1 MGLGEMMGMKSVKI
15 TTKESLDIEAFYNK
29 IKDVE
34 FEAGT
39 PEYTKHGFGYLVAFP
54 KVDNENQVW
63 ITGGKGKFIIQR
75 STVIAGMGNML
86 EASIKAEIKD
96 KLTFGV
102 SGLKSTFGEPKK
114 QCMAQVD
121 EIAAKIQALGL

>member
-1 MGLGEMMGMKSVKI
+1 MGFGEMMGIKTVKI
-15 TTKESLDIEAFYNK
+15 ATKEAMDIEAFYNS
-29 IKDVE
+29 IKDIA

-39 PEYTKHGFGYLVAFP
+39 PEYTKHGLGYLIAFP

-63 ITGGKGKFIIQR
+63 ITGSKGKFVIQR
-75 STVIAGMGNML
+75 STVIAGVGNMI
-86 EASIKAEIKD
+86 ASSIKADVKD

-102 SGLKSTFGEPKK
+102 SGLKSTFGSPKK

>member
-1 MGLGEMMGMKSVKI
+1 MGLGDMMGMKMVKI
-15 TTKESLDIEAFYNK
+15 STKENMDIEAFYNK
-29 IKDVE
+29 IKDVA

-39 PEYTKHGFGYLVAFP
+39 PEYTKHGLGYLIAFP

-63 ITGGKGKFIIQR
+63 ITGAKGKFIIQR
-75 STVIAGMGNML
+75 STMIAGVGNML
-86 EASIKAEIKD
+86 ESGIKAAVKD